1 MVAGSSLNVEALV
14 IVLESD
20 RVVTLG
26 DLQKELNIT
35 FDSDTYKCGLV
46 F

>member
-14 IVLESD
+14 IVLESEI
-20 RVVTLG
+20 VVTLG
-26 DLQKELNIT
+26 DLKKELNIK
-35 FDSDTYKCGLV
+35 FDSDTYKCGLI